1 MSSSSSSARKCPLCF
16 KSILVKNFKRHCNN
30 THNTIDNEEKYKKL
44 FFKFKGD
51 ISKQV
56 RQSPTSETRTSNE
69 PLTSPTTS
77 NEPFTSPTTS
87 NEPFRSPTTSN
98 EPFTS
103 PTTSNEPFTSPTT
116 SNEPFTSPTT
126 SNEPLTSTPSSE
138 SITDRMEVPN
148 ESITD
153 TSEVPNE
160 SSLVPPIVVLKE
172 HETSYYRRSD
182 VEIKNRICGEIQYA
196 AKQAQLAFKI
206 ADMAFDETISTRN
219 FLIEAT
225 SSIGKLNESLTDLLI
240 SCNEELERIPLTSI
254 TIEELKSTET
264 FVSRDPS
271 LTKVYNDQELRYLV
285 SQGPYQPILL
295 QYPINQ
301 AFRLIHDTCHFN
313 PIWYKEFPL
322 IEYSIITDSI
332 YCFCCR
338 LFGSGPGTERLKN
351 GWTSSGMKTWNKMKA
366 SQGAGKRGKIYVHI
380 ESEVHKS
387 SLQRYLI
394 FKERKNNV
402 DYMLNKN
409 LQQQEQ
415 QQIEQ
420 QKSNQQI
427 IEMLIDC
434 VRYLARQGLACRGQ
448 EDQDGN
454 FYQLVHLL
462 SRHNSVL
469 EDWIKNINN
478 RPYKI
483 TYMSKDSQ
491 NEFIQLLGD
500 CVQHKNLCEIKEASY
515 YSIMADSSIDSN
527 RQDMLSIFIRFVN
540 KNGEPEERFVSIKP
554 LHLKTGDGIANH
566 ILEVLNE
573 LDLDLDKLIA
583 QSYDCANNMSGEFNG
598 VRAKINEKLRRD
610 TKYIPCSS
618 HRSNTVVKHASEASL
633 DIFSFFGVLQSIY
646 VFFTSSTKRLAVL
659 DEKIS
664 SNLFALTPK
673 PISIIRWNAKYQS
686 IRAVYESYDELIKSF
701 GTIVDDRIH
710 FDKESRQ
717 GAHSINTNL
726 TTFNFITY
734 LVFMKNLMAM
744 TNSITTQFQAEQLD
758 LIAAREILIETVRL
772 LETERSNEFNL
783 NNLLIIGEKISTKYD
798 IDPDVEF
805 NRKHRVKRPP
815 KRFDD
820 NPQTTHILSRT
831 EYYRKTFRQVI
842 DQLITEYKQLLMSM
856 DKNIESLAA
865 LSPKYILNFTATDA
879 DNISKMVQINDS
891 DLLYSEIQLFK
902 EKIYQCETILNA
914 SKFIHERKASIPL
927 IAQAYQYL
935 LTLPVTTAS
944 VERSFSKMKI
954 VKNRLRTK
962 MGDERLDSLLTCT
975 LETFILDQLKSNEL
989 VEKWSNN
996 KTGRRMQFV

>member
-30 THNTIDNEEKYKKL
+30 THNTIDNKEKYKKL

-56 RQSPTSETRTSNE
+56 RQSPTSETRTSNG
-69 PLTSPTTS
+69 PL
-77 NEPFTSPTTS
+77 
-87 NEPFRSPTTSN
+87 
-98 EPFTS
+98 
-103 PTTSNEPFTSPTT
+103 
-116 SNEPFTSPTT
+116 TSPTT
-126 SNEPLTSTPSSE
+126 SNEPLTSTPSNE

-160 SSLVPPIVVLKE
+160 SSLVPPIVVLEE

-206 ADMAFDETISTRN
+206 ADIAFDETISTRN

-254 TIEELKSTET
+254 TIKELKSTET

-478 RPYKI
+478 RPYKV

-554 LHLKTGDGIANH
+554 LHLKTGDGVANH

-573 LDLDLDKLIA
+573 LDLDLDRLIA

-673 PISIIRWNAKYQS
+673 PTSIIRWNAKYQS
-686 IRAVYESYDELIKSF
+686 IRAVYESYDELIKSC

-744 TNSITTQFQAEQLD
+744 TNT
-758 LIAAREILIETVRL
+758 REILIETVRL

-783 NNLLIIGEKISTKYD
+783 NNLIIIGEKISTKYD

-831 EYYRKTFRQVI
+831 EYYRKAFRQVI

-914 SKFIHERKASIPL
+914 SKFIHGRKASIPL
-927 IAQAYQYL
+927 I
-935 LTLPVTTAS
+935 
-944 VERSFSKMKI
+944 
-954 VKNRLRTK
+954 
-962 MGDERLDSLLTCT
+962 
-975 LETFILDQLKSNEL
+975 
-989 VEKWSNN
+989 
-996 KTGRRMQFV
+996 